1 MPSRSIVSARSR
13 VAASSSEV
21 SAAPSDEAGA
31 RVERPRV
38 VERRARRA
46 GVRAKSVGRASS
58 ARARVDISL
67 DEDAW
72 KCGRGVFQSRDD
84 EEEEK

>member
-21 SAAPSDEAGA
+21 SAAPSDAAGA

-67 DEDAW
+67 DVA
-72 KCGRGVFQSRDD
+72 RGSAVEECSRPGT
-84 EEEEK
+84 EEEDQ